1 MFLRSCSSTS
11 VGSRWKV
18 EGVGSVLLGE
28 KEVGTIGRRRFP
40 EVLEMLDSLRSTAA
54 FLNTTVRPL
63 NDSITH
69 SNLNINI
76 FSSQECIDM
85 PWWMVNKK
93 LPSIKLVQVCMA
105 AGNNYTDNVSQGLNE
120 HAHWSQRGSLAL
132 PNIHHT
138 FASLAFYF

>member
-1 MFLRSCSSTS
+1 M
-11 VGSRWKV
+11 
-18 EGVGSVLLGE
+18 GSVLLGE

-85 PWWMVNKK
+85 P
-93 LPSIKLVQVCMA
+93 
-105 AGNNYTDNVSQGLNE
+105 
-120 HAHWSQRGSLAL
+120 
-132 PNIHHT
+132 
-138 FASLAFYF
+138 

>member
-28 KEVGTIGRRRFP
+28 KEVGTIGRLRFP

-54 FLNTTVRPL
+54 FLNTTVHPL

-85 PWWMVNKK
+85 P
-93 LPSIKLVQVCMA
+93 
-105 AGNNYTDNVSQGLNE
+105 
-120 HAHWSQRGSLAL
+120 
-132 PNIHHT
+132 
-138 FASLAFYF
+138 